1 MNACLIIGMGYS
13 AAAIT
18 RSLVGEMP
26 VSATIRR
33 RENYHKVETLGA
45 RPILFDGESVSAELA
60 DALATTTHL
69 LISAPPGASGDPLLL
84 RHRPDVLAAPR
95 LGWIGYLS
103 TVGVY
108 GNHDG
113 RWVDETT
120 MPQPNSARA
129 RQRLGAEADWQ
140 KLAQQRGTPV
150 QIFRLG
156 GIYGPGRNTLVA
168 LADASQ
174 RRIVKPGQVFNR
186 IHVQDIAGMVLAGMA
201 HPQAG
206 PVLNGVD
213 DEPAAPQD
221 VVVYAAGLMG
231 RDPPPAI
238 TLDEADLSPMGR
250 SFYAENKRVSNRATK
265 AQLDYRL
272 LYPTYREGL
281 AALAAQRD
289 WEKNPPPDA

>member
-1 MNACLIIGMGYS
+1 MSACLIIGMGYS

-18 RSLVGEMP
+18 RLLVAHMS

-33 RENYHKVETLGA
+33 PVNKEKVEALGA
-45 RPILFDGESVSAELA
+45 RPVMFDGESASIELA
-60 DALATTTHL
+60 GALATATHL

-84 RHRPDVLAAPR
+84 HHRPDVLAAPR
-95 LGWIGYLS
+95 LCWIGYLS

-108 GNHDG
+108 GDHDG
-113 RWVDETT
+113 RWVEETT
-120 MPQPNSARA
+120 MPHPASARA
-129 RQRLGAEADWQ
+129 RQRLAAEAQWRQ
-140 KLAQQRGTPV
+140 LAQERGTPL
-150 QIFRLG
+150 QLFRLG

-186 IHVQDIAGMVLAGMA
+186 IHVQDIAGMVRAGMA
-201 HPQAG
+201 YPLAG

-213 DEPAAPQD
+213 DEPAPPQD
-221 VVVYAAGLMG
+221 VVAYAAMLMG

-238 TLDEADLSPMGR
+238 ALEEAGLSPMGL

-265 AQLDYRL
+265 AQLAYRL

-281 AALAAQRD
+281 AALAAARD
-289 WEKNPPPDA
+289 WEQTPPPYA